1 MKILIVDD
9 EPGLASG
16 LAGWLTENGW
26 PQASVATGADEALA
40 LAEQLGRV
48 DVLVTDVVMQPTDGF
63 TLRENLQARFPKM
76 KAVFI
81 SGYDLSDYSSRMAGA
96 KFLPKPVT
104 GYDLDETI
112 RAFYEEPQATP
123 AVAQPVAAP
132 VQPAPAV
139 AQPAPV
145 AAQPTPVVAHATPA
159 AAPAGA
165 VGTPGAPV
173 GAKAAAPVAVKAAAP
188 TATPVATPKPVAAAA
203 AAPVAATASAPKPV
217 VAATPSAAPA
227 ATPVAGQPVVAKL
240 SAAPK
245 VAAAPQAKP
254 AVAARPAAAPV
265 AAKAGAAQ
273 PAATPAAVGARPAK
287 PAAPV
292 AQPADNSEVELP
304 PDQYVGAIVGNYQVE
319 AKIGQGSRSGIY
331 RAQQTNI
338 GRPVRL
344 YILDAE
350 RAQDQE
356 EIKSFISDASV
367 KANVSHPY
375 IFAVYE
381 AGQANGTYFYSCEY
395 VPCRSVRQIIQ
406 AGQFLD
412 EITAIQAMKVAAEVL
427 AYFEK
432 EKISHNLIGENTVL
446 IGEKNKPR
454 LANIA
459 TYHPDA
465 TFDMKRE
472 MAELGRV
479 FAASLPEQS
488 QALGIR
494 ALAVSLAD
502 GSREFPSWQALIEAV
517 TALEPKVAPQDAYKL
532 DAQERAA
539 IRMVEEAKK
548 RQRRGMLIS
557 TAISLTLLAVAL
569 GVVYYFVWGSRTTG
583 KDYAKMIEIPAGDFI
598 YQDGKKETLP
608 TFYIDEYEVTIG
620 QYAKFLDY
628 LKAHP
633 EEAAK
638 FDHPDQPKGKQHI
651 PEGWADQ
658 DLPTGWMPG
667 YYTRSKRW
675 GKFHDAKLDV
685 NSPVFGVDW
694 YDAYAYAKWKGHRLP
709 TEKEWEKAA
718 RGTQGFLYPWGND
731 PDNKKVNSG
740 IDTNRDPNKGGEVD
754 GWDGWSPV
762 DAVKTDKS
770 PFNVYGMAG
779 NVSEW
784 TATLDVDPMLPSQK
798 VPVIRGGNWR
808 TPDYKL
814 TRRVL
819 KLSEIQNDEA
829 LGFRTVSDT
838 PSAK

>member
-9 EPGLASG
+9 ELGLASG

-26 PQASVATGADEALA
+26 PQPGVATNADEATA
-40 LAEQLGRV
+40 WVDQQGRL

-63 TLRENLQARFPKM
+63 TLRETLQARFPKL
-76 KAVFI
+76 KVVFI
-81 SGYDLSDYSSRMAGA
+81 SGYDLSDYGPRMEGA
-96 KFLPKPVT
+96 RFLPKPVS
-104 GYDLDETI
+104 GYDIDGAI
-112 RAFYEEPQATP
+112 RALFEQP
-123 AVAQPVAAP
+123 APVVAQPVAAP
-132 VQPAPAV
+132 TPVTPAV

-145 AAQPTPVVAHATPA
+145 AAQPTPVVAQAAPA
-159 AAPAGA
+159 AAPVGA
-165 VGTPGAPV
+165 VGTAGAPV
-173 GAKAAAPVAVKAAAP
+173 GAKVASVAAKAATP
-188 TATPVATPKPVAAAA
+188 TPTPVASPRPVAAAA
-203 AAPVAATASAPKPV
+203 TPVAAAAPKA
-217 VAATPSAAPA
+217 VAAAAAPQA
-227 ATPVAGQPVVAKL
+227 VAPTAGQPVVAKL

-254 AVAARPAAAPV
+254 AAV
-265 AAKAGAAQ
+265 AAKAGAPR
-273 PAATPAAVGARPAK
+273 PAAAAPAGAGARPAAAAS
-287 PAAPV
+287 PAVPI

-304 PDQYVGAIVGNYQVE
+304 ADQFVGTAVGNYQVE

-344 YILDAE
+344 YILEPE
-350 RAQDQE
+350 RAHDQE
-356 EIKSFISDASV
+356 EVKSFISDASV

-381 AGQANGTYFYSCEY
+381 AGQSNGSYFYSCEY
-395 VPCRSVRQIIQ
+395 VPCRSLKQIIQ

-412 EITAIQAMKVAAEVL
+412 EATAVQAMKVTAEVL

-454 LANIA
+454 IANIA
-459 TYHPDA
+459 TYHPEA

-472 MAELGRV
+472 MVEIGRV
-479 FAASLPEQS
+479 FAAVLPEQS

-494 ALAVSLAD
+494 ALAVGLAD
-502 GSREFPSWQALIEAV
+502 GSREFPTWQALIDAV

-548 RQRRGMLIS
+548 RQKRGMYIS
-557 TAISLTLLAVAL
+557 TAVSLTLLAVAL
-569 GVVYYFVWGSRTTG
+569 GVVYFFISGSNTKGT
-583 KDYAKMIEIPAGDFI
+583 DFNKMIEIPAGEFV
-598 YQDGKKETLP
+598 YQDGQKETLP

-620 QYAKFLDY
+620 QYAKFLEY

-633 EEAAK
+633 DEATK
-638 FDHPDQPKGKQHI
+638 FDHPDQPKGKSHN
-651 PEGWADQ
+651 PEKWADE

-667 YYTRSKRW
+667 YYTRAKRW
-675 GKFHDAKLDV
+675 GKYHDAKLDV

-740 IDTNRDPNKGGEVD
+740 LDTNPDPSKGGEID
-754 GWDGWSPV
+754 GWDRWSPV

-770 PFNVYGMAG
+770 PFNVYGMGG

-784 TATLDVDPMLPSQK
+784 TATFDVDPMLPSQK
-798 VPVIRGGNWR
+798 VPVLRGGNWR

-814 TRRVL
+814 TRRIL

-838 PSAK
+838 PPAK

>member
-26 PQASVATGADEALA
+26 PQAGVATNADEATA
-40 LAEQLGRV
+40 WVDQQGRL

-63 TLRENLQARFPKM
+63 TLRETLQARFPKL
-76 KAVFI
+76 KVVFI
-81 SGYDLSDYSSRMAGA
+81 SGYDLSDYGSRMEGA
-96 KFLPKPVT
+96 RFLPKPVS
-104 GYDLDETI
+104 GYDIDGAI
-112 RAFYEEPQATP
+112 RALFEQP
-123 AVAQPVAAP
+123 APVVAQPVAEPPTA
-132 VQPAPAV
+132 APAV

-145 AAQPTPVVAHATPA
+145 SAQPTPVVAQAAPA
-159 AAPAGA
+159 AAPVGA
-165 VGTPGAPV
+165 VGTAGAPV
-173 GAKAAAPVAVKAAAP
+173 GAKVAAVAVKAATP
-188 TATPVATPKPVAAAA
+188 TATPTPVATPKPVAAVATPVA
-203 AAPVAATASAPKPV
+203 AAPKAVAAASPQAV
-217 VAATPSAAPA
+217 APA
-227 ATPVAGQPVVAKL
+227 AGQPVVAKL

-254 AVAARPAAAPV
+254 AAV
-265 AAKAGAAQ
+265 AAKAGA
-273 PAATPAAVGARPAK
+273 PRPAVAPAVAGPR
-287 PAAPV
+287 PAAPAAPI

-304 PDQYVGAIVGNYQVE
+304 PDQYVGTAIGNYQVE

-344 YILDAE
+344 YILDPE
-350 RAQDQE
+350 RSHDQE
-356 EIKSFISDASV
+356 EVKSFISDASV

-381 AGQANGTYFYSCEY
+381 AGQSNGSYFYSCEY
-395 VPCRSVRQIIQ
+395 VPCRSLKQIIQ

-412 EITAIQAMKVAAEVL
+412 EATAVQAMKVAAEVL

-446 IGEKNKPR
+446 IGEKNKAR
-454 LANIA
+454 IANIA

-465 TFDMKRE
+465 AFDMKRE
-472 MAELGRV
+472 MVEIGRV
-479 FAASLPEQS
+479 FAAALPEHS

-494 ALAVSLAD
+494 ALAAGLAD
-502 GSREFPSWQALIEAV
+502 GSREFPTWQALIDAV

-548 RQRRGMLIS
+548 RQKRGMYIS
-557 TAISLTLLAVAL
+557 TAVSLTLLAVAL
-569 GVVYYFVWGSRTTG
+569 GVVYFFISRSNTKGT
-583 KDYAKMIEIPAGDFI
+583 DFDKMIEIPAGEFV
-598 YQDGKKETLP
+598 YQDGLKETLP

-620 QYAKFLDY
+620 QYARFLEY

-633 EEAAK
+633 DETTK
-638 FDHPDQPKGKQHI
+638 FDHPDQPKGKSHV
-651 PEGWADQ
+651 PEKWADE

-675 GKFHDAKLDV
+675 GKYHDAKLDV

-718 RGTQGFLYPWGND
+718 RGTQGFLYPWGGE

-740 IDTNRDPNKGGEVD
+740 IDTNRDPSKGGEVD
-754 GWDGWSPV
+754 GWDGWNPV
-762 DAVKTDKS
+762 DAIKTDKS
-770 PFNVYGMAG
+770 PFNVYGMGG

-784 TATLDVDPMLPSQK
+784 TATLDADPMLPSQK

-838 PSAK
+838 PPAK

>member
-1 MKILIVDD
+1 M
-9 EPGLASG
+9 
-16 LAGWLTENGW
+16 
-26 PQASVATGADEALA
+26 
-40 LAEQLGRV
+40 
-48 DVLVTDVVMQPTDGF
+48 
-63 TLRENLQARFPKM
+63 
-76 KAVFI
+76 
-81 SGYDLSDYSSRMAGA
+81 
-96 KFLPKPVT
+96 
-104 GYDLDETI
+104 
-112 RAFYEEPQATP
+112 
-123 AVAQPVAAP
+123 
-132 VQPAPAV
+132 
-139 AQPAPV
+139 
-145 AAQPTPVVAHATPA
+145 
-159 AAPAGA
+159 
-165 VGTPGAPV
+165 
-173 GAKAAAPVAVKAAAP
+173 
-188 TATPVATPKPVAAAA
+188 
-203 AAPVAATASAPKPV
+203 
-217 VAATPSAAPA
+217 
-227 ATPVAGQPVVAKL
+227 
-240 SAAPK
+240 
-245 VAAAPQAKP
+245 
-254 AVAARPAAAPV
+254 
-265 AAKAGAAQ
+265 
-273 PAATPAAVGARPAK
+273 
-287 PAAPV
+287 
-292 AQPADNSEVELP
+292 ELP
-304 PDQYVGAIVGNYQVE
+304 PDQFVGTLVGNYQVE

-344 YILDAE
+344 YILDPE
-350 RAQDQE
+350 RSQDQE

-381 AGQANGTYFYSCEY
+381 AGQANGAYFYSCEY

-406 AGQFLD
+406 AGQSLD
-412 EITAIQAMKVAAEVL
+412 EMTAIQAMKVAAEVL
-427 AYFEK
+427 SYFEK
-432 EKISHNLIGENTVL
+432 EKISHNLIGENSVL

-454 LANIA
+454 IANIA

-465 TFDMKRE
+465 PVDTKRQ

-479 FAASLPEQS
+479 FAAALPEQS
-488 QALGIR
+488 QALGMR

-502 GSREFPSWQALIEAV
+502 GTREFPTWQALIEAV

-548 RQRRGMLIS
+548 RQRRSMRIN
-557 TAISLTLLAVAL
+557 AAVSLTLLAIIL
-569 GVVYYFVWGSRTTG
+569 GVVYYFVWGSKTTG
-583 KDYAKMIEIPAGDFI
+583 KDFNKMVEIPAGEFI

-633 EEAAK
+633 EEATK
-638 FDHPDQPKGKQHI
+638 FDHPDQPKGKLHI

-667 YYTRSKRW
+667 YYTRAKRW

-694 YDAYAYAKWKGHRLP
+694 YDAYAYAKWKGRRLP

-740 IDTNRDPNKGGEVD
+740 IDTNRDPSKGGEID

-784 TATLDVDPMLPSQK
+784 TATLDADPMLPSQK

-838 PSAK
+838 PPAK

>member
-1 MKILIVDD
+1 MK
-9 EPGLASG
+9 
-16 LAGWLTENGW
+16 
-26 PQASVATGADEALA
+26 
-40 LAEQLGRV
+40 
-48 DVLVTDVVMQPTDGF
+48 
-63 TLRENLQARFPKM
+63 
-76 KAVFI
+76 
-81 SGYDLSDYSSRMAGA
+81 
-96 KFLPKPVT
+96 
-104 GYDLDETI
+104 
-112 RAFYEEPQATP
+112 
-123 AVAQPVAAP
+123 
-132 VQPAPAV
+132 
-139 AQPAPV
+139 
-145 AAQPTPVVAHATPA
+145 A
-159 AAPAGA
+159 AAPAA
-165 VGTPGAPV
+165 TPA
-173 GAKAAAPVAVKAAAP
+173 
-188 TATPVATPKPVAAAA
+188 PVATPKPVAAAA
-203 AAPVAATASAPKPV
+203 APVAVTASAPKA
-217 VAATPSAAPA
+217 VAASAA
-227 ATPVAGQPVVAKL
+227 AGQPVVAKL

-245 VAAAPQAKP
+245 VAAATQAKP
-254 AVAARPAAAPV
+254 AAVAARPAAAA
-265 AAKAGAAQ
+265 AAKAAAPR
-273 PAATPAAVGARPAK
+273 PAAAAAPAAVAS
-287 PAAPV
+287 API

-304 PDQYVGAIVGNYQVE
+304 PDQYVGTLVGTYQVE

-344 YILDAE
+344 YILDPE

-381 AGQANGTYFYSCEY
+381 AGQANGVYFYSCEY

-412 EITAIQAMKVAAEVL
+412 EVTAIQAMKVAGEVL

-454 LANIA
+454 IANIA

-465 TFDMKRE
+465 AFDMKRE

-479 FAASLPEQS
+479 ISAALPEQS

-494 ALAVSLAD
+494 ALAAGLAD
-502 GSREFPSWQALIEAV
+502 GSREFPTWQTLIDAV

-548 RQRRGMLIS
+548 RQRRGMLINS
-557 TAISLTLLAVAL
+557 AVSLTLLAVIL
-569 GVVYYFVWGSRTTG
+569 GVVYYFVWGSKTTG
-583 KDYAKMIEIPAGDFI
+583 KDYNKMIAIPAGEFI

-620 QYAKFLDY
+620 QYARFLDY

-633 EEAAK
+633 EEATK
-638 FDHPDQPKGKQHI
+638 FDHPDQPKGKSHV

-675 GKFHDAKLDV
+675 GKYHDAKLDV

-709 TEKEWEKAA
+709 TELEWEKAG
-718 RGTQGFLYPWGND
+718 RGTQGFLYPWGNE

-740 IDTNRDPNKGGEVD
+740 IDTNRDPNKGGEID

-770 PFNVYGMAG
+770 PFGVYGMAG

-784 TATLDVDPMLPSQK
+784 TATLDADPMLPSQK

-838 PSAK
+838 PPAK